1 MVGCPEFPGCE
12 LFDAQAIPAREAQG
26 MPRLFQI
33 NEDDLAALEKAV
45 PQLVD
50 ALTPTLDNRLRVYV
64 RQVRRIITD
73 VRWNYGPP
81 TDVETIP
88 AEGDQAL

>member
-1 MVGCPEFPGCE
+1 
-12 LFDAQAIPAREAQG
+12 